1 MRSRFTPLLFLSA
14 GLVATTTLL
23 ASSQEKPTGQ
33 GFSFKTGVD
42 LINVAATVTD
52 DTGRFVP
59 SLRREDFV
67 LYEDGKQQEISQ
79 FEAERVPV
87 SLGIMLDTSG
97 SMLGEKF
104 TSARIALDRFL
115 VDLLGPE
122 DEVFLYRFDSRPELI
137 QGWTS
142 DRRLTARML
151 GSVTPRGGTALYDT
165 VTEAVPL
172 AQAGKR
178 PKKALVII
186 SDGQD
191 TSSRTQLPEVQQ
203 LIREAEVMVYAIGI
217 DASGGY
223 SRYPSSS
230 PSGPSQPTSLPQPS
244 PFPGRPSRLPPPIVS
259 RPSYP
264 PPSRMPG
271 AGGSSDRVNVDA
283 LRSITDD
290 SGGRTEII
298 LSPRDIDPATA
309 GIADELSKQYFLGYV
324 SSLPKDGRW
333 HTIEV
338 QVRRGNYLVRARK
351 GFIAN

>member
-79 FEAERVPV
+79 FEAERV
-87 SLGIMLDTSG
+87 G
-97 SMLGEKF
+97 
-104 TSARIALDRFL
+104 
-115 VDLLGPE
+115 
-122 DEVFLYRFDSRPELI
+122 
-137 QGWTS
+137 
-142 DRRLTARML
+142 
-151 GSVTPRGGTALYDT
+151 
-165 VTEAVPL
+165 
-172 AQAGKR
+172 
-178 PKKALVII
+178 
-186 SDGQD
+186 
-191 TSSRTQLPEVQQ
+191 
-203 LIREAEVMVYAIGI
+203 YAIGI
-217 DASGGY
+217 DASGGD
-223 SRYPSSS
+223 SRYASSS
-230 PSGPSQPTSLPQPS
+230 PSGPSQPTSFPQPS

-283 LRSITDD
+283 LRSITD
-290 SGGRTEII
+290 
-298 LSPRDIDPATA
+298 
-309 GIADELSKQYFLGYV
+309 
-324 SSLPKDGRW
+324 
-333 HTIEV
+333 
-338 QVRRGNYLVRARK
+338 
-351 GFIAN
+351 